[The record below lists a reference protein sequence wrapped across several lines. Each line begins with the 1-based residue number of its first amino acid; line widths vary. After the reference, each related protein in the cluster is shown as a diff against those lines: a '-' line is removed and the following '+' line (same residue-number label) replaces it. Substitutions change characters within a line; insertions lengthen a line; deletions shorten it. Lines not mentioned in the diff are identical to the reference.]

1 MKKITEI
8 YSPVDRKIKVVQF
21 GEGYF
26 LRAFVDYMID
36 VANEKGVF
44 DGGVAIV
51 KPIALGSLDRFVRQK
66 NLYTVSLRG
75 QKDGAAYVEN
85 RVITCIQNTVDPYQ
99 EYRKF
104 LNLAQIDS
112 LQFIVS
118 NTTEAGIVLDHTDRF
133 DAEPPA
139 TYPGKLTRFL
149 FERFRAFSGD
159 PKKGL
164 IILPVELIENN
175 GGKLKECVMSLA
187 SIWKLDES
195 FKKWVEESCVF
206 CSTLVDRIV
215 SGNPREEGPAIM
227 EQLGYE
233 DELLDVGE
241 PFGLWVIESE
251 KDISDLLP
259 LDRAGQSVIFTKDQK
274 PYRERK
280 VKILNGAH
288 TSTVLAGYL
297 CGKNIV
303 RECMEDPEIRMLMER
318 AVYQELAPTVNLP
331 EKEVKEFAASVME
344 RFQNPFVK
352 HSLLDISLN
361 SVSKWKSR
369 ILPSLRENYEK
380 NGVPPKYLTFS
391 FAALLAFYTSQ
402 KKAEGALE
410 GVRNGDIYR
419 IRDDEAVLEFVLE
432 NSGKSAEEYVR
443 AFAGQKNFWGE
454 DLNSY
459 RGFSELASKYLEQM
473 RKQGMKTAVHDV
485 LQEK

>member
-206 CSTLVDRIV
+206 CSTLVDRI
-215 SGNPREEGPAIM
+215 
-227 EQLGYE
+227 
-233 DELLDVGE
+233 E
-241 PFGLWVIESE
+241 PS
-251 KDISDLLP
+251 
-259 LDRAGQSVIFTKDQK
+259 
-274 PYRERK
+274 
-280 VKILNGAH
+280 
-288 TSTVLAGYL
+288 
-297 CGKNIV
+297 
-303 RECMEDPEIRMLMER
+303 M
-318 AVYQELAPTVNLP
+318 
-331 EKEVKEFAASVME
+331 
-344 RFQNPFVK
+344 
-352 HSLLDISLN
+352 
-361 SVSKWKSR
+361 
-369 ILPSLRENYEK
+369 
-380 NGVPPKYLTFS
+380 
-391 FAALLAFYTSQ
+391 
-402 KKAEGALE
+402 
-410 GVRNGDIYR
+410 
-419 IRDDEAVLEFVLE
+419 
-432 NSGKSAEEYVR
+432 
-443 AFAGQKNFWGE
+443 
-454 DLNSY
+454 
-459 RGFSELASKYLEQM
+459 
-473 RKQGMKTAVHDV
+473 VHV
-485 LQEK
+485 EPMVW